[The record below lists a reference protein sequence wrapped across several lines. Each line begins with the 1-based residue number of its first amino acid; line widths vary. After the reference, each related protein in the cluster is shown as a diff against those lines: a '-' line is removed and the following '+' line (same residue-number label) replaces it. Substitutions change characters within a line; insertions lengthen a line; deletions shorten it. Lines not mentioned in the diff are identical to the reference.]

1 MKLHKNLFA
10 GSLGTAFEFYDYT
23 LYGVFAPLFAEIF
36 FPGGNHY
43 IKLMLS
49 LSVFAVSF
57 FVRPLGALIF
67 GLIGDKYGRKKALK
81 LTITLMGLSTFLV
94 GILPSYQQIGI
105 LAPILL
111 TLLRSIQGFCAGGEH
126 NGSAIFVIEHTEKGK
141 KGLMGSFIYSSA
153 VLGNLMALIIGSIV
167 LNASM
172 PEWAWRLPFLVSI
185 IFAYMTYHLRQRAKE
200 TPVFLNVTSKKLP
213 LIDFYNQYKLA
224 LIKTIIIG
232 SYNGILIYMLSVY
245 MNIHMINNNN
255 YSQSYSVAVV
265 AFTLS
270 LLLGLIPIVGKLSD
284 KYGYRRI
291 MSLGCLFI
299 ILVAYFIFQWI
310 KVGGMFVIVAQVIFA
325 MGVSFFV
332 GPMHAFLN
340 ELFPPLYR
348 YRAITTCFS
357 VGLALFGGTTPL
369 IASSLIKMTGFQ
381 EAPAFLLIFGA
392 LIGLL
397 VLRKL

>member
-1 MKLHKNLFA
+1 
-10 GSLGTAFEFYDYT
+10 
-23 LYGVFAPLFAEIF
+23 
-36 FPGGNHY
+36 
-43 IKLMLS
+43 
-49 LSVFAVSF
+49 
-57 FVRPLGALIF
+57 
-67 GLIGDKYGRKKALK
+67 
-81 LTITLMGLSTFLV
+81 
-94 GILPSYQQIGI
+94 
-105 LAPILL
+105 
-111 TLLRSIQGFCAGGEH
+111 
-126 NGSAIFVIEHTEKGK
+126 
-141 KGLMGSFIYSSA
+141 
-153 VLGNLMALIIGSIV
+153 
-167 LNASM
+167 
-172 PEWAWRLPFLVSI
+172 
-185 IFAYMTYHLRQRAKE
+185 
-200 TPVFLNVTSKKLP
+200 
-213 LIDFYNQYKLA
+213 
-224 LIKTIIIG
+224 
-232 SYNGILIYMLSVY
+232 
-245 MNIHMINNNN
+245 MINNNN